1 MWVRGLKLE
10 YWLYTCRLSVSH
22 PMWVRGLKL
31 TYVADFD
38 EVEMSHPMWVRGL
51 KLQIHTS
58 KRGRR
63 HVAPYVG
70 AWIETNSKELAQYQH
85 ASHPMWVRGLKLTEM
100 RCIKHEEK

>member
-70 AWIETNSKELAQYQH
+70 AWIETAYEY
-85 ASHPMWVRGLKLTEM
+85 GLLKITGVAPYVGAWIETRKLCEIQRT
-100 RCIKHEEK
+100 